1 MLSVE
6 IIAAMMPYKIQNSNI
21 LQNSWWLY
29 FSEVLNLK
37 LIISIR
43 VLFGGDPGYFIP
55 YSNINFVFDS
65 NDYPKRFEI
74 QDIECLN
81 VFDNP

>member
-1 MLSVE
+1 M
-6 IIAAMMPYKIQNSNI
+6 
-21 LQNSWWLY
+21 
-29 FSEVLNLK
+29 
-37 LIISIR
+37 IISIR

-55 YSNINFVFDS
+55 YSNIYFVFDS